1 MEITTE
7 HSVIIAHTLT
17 ATKQT
22 ISVAESSTAGLI
34 SAALLGVPG
43 ASAYY
48 GGGAIIYTM
57 RARRKLL
64 DLSKE
69 QLNSQTPLTEDYVT
83 LCAERIKARLKT
95 TWGLAELGAT
105 GPAGTPYGH
114 PPGIAVLALVGPVN
128 LTTKIETGHGDRERN
143 MDFFK
148 TAAIK
153 LLVEGLEKYQASIK
167 NSRQ

>member
-1 MEITTE
+1 MTIATD
-7 HSVIIAHTLT
+7 HSLIIAHTLT

-22 ISVAESSTAGLI
+22 ISVAESSTGGLI
-34 SAALLGVPG
+34 SAALLAVPG

-64 DLSKE
+64 DLSKD
-69 QLNSQTPLTEDYVT
+69 QLNSQTPLTEAYVT
-83 LCAERIKARLKT
+83 LCAEQIKTELKT

-128 LTTKIETGHGDRERN
+128 LTAKIETGHGDREKN
-143 MDFFK
+143 MEVFK
-148 TAAIK
+148 TAALQ
-153 LLVEGLEKYQASIK
+153 LLVDGIEKCELRA
-167 NSRQ
+167 